1 MLCTSLIPDGPSG
14 SLNLQYA
21 DGLFGFMNTSPRVLS
36 IIPQF
41 YTFTRS
47 FKFHFFFPSTWQ
59 VHLSSFI
66 FLHLQMSYISLNA
79 SPGRVSFILRLA
91 TREGS

>member
-1 MLCTSLIPDGPSG
+1 MLCTSLISDGPLG

-21 DGLFGFMNTSPRVLS
+21 DGLFRFMNTSPRVLS
-36 IIPQF
+36 TILQF

-47 FKFHFFFPSTWQ
+47 FKFHVFPSTWQ

-66 FLHLQMSYISLNA
+66 FLHLQMSYISLNS
-79 SPGRVSFILRLA
+79 SPGLVSFILRLT